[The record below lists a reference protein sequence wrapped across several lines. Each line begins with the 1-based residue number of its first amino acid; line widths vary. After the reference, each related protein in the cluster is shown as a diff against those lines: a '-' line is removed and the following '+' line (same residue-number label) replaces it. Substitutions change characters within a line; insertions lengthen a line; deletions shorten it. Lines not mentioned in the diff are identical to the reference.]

1 LASPL
6 RSFAVGESPVEQK
19 QKRQQEIAM
28 NKLILSA
35 AITAAAFLASSTD
48 AHAQVRVNQTYRSAL
63 VRPVP
68 APVTTVRVATPNF
81 SFNYG
86 SPYRAY
92 DYYRYPAYPY
102 SSYNP
107 YLYTYPS
114 YYPSVVPA
122 YTPYVP
128 SFSFNFGSYFPY

>member
-1 LASPL
+1 
-6 RSFAVGESPVEQK
+6 
-19 QKRQQEIAM
+19 M

-35 AITAAAFLASSTD
+35 AIAAAAFLASSTD
-48 AHAQVRVNQTYRSAL
+48 AHAQGRVNSTYRPAL

-68 APVTTVRVATPNF
+68 APLTTVRVATPNF

-92 DYYRYPAYPY
+92 DYYRYPVYPYSYPY

-107 YLYTYPS
+107 FLYTYPT
-114 YYPSVVPA
+114 YYPNVVPA

-128 SFSFNFGSYFPY
+128 SFSFNFGSYLPY